1 MLDFLVGNNFL
12 SSIIAFVIVLIPA
25 VIIHELGHLFAAKA
39 VGITVLEFGIGFPP
53 RLIKLFTWGET
64 EFTLNWIQLGGFV
77 RPLGEDMIR
86 PLSETEVERDRQQA
100 ISDAAK
106 RDKHQETYLS
116 EREEL
121 QARGIYRTK
130 SVNEANPYQ
139 RILFMGAGALAN
151 FGSAFL
157 IFVVIGLIGV
167 PTFAGS
173 RVFFADIPE
182 DSVFAEIGLQ
192 DGDFIET
199 LNGEYFAN
207 SRAFFVRLNELAGQ
221 EVTISGQRLS
231 EDENEESQPLEFSFT
246 PTTEQTAAFAE
257 AQSYVLITQVMS
269 GTPGEEAGLL
279 SDDLVAA
286 FNGDPITGEA
296 NPAQTLQQLAVEYA
310 GQEITLTILR
320 AGETLEVQ
328 LTPRLNPPPDS
339 GRIGIGIQSLFTNP
353 NHTFEFGEGGNQQTY
368 EPQPL
373 GSAVQFAGDRL
384 GSVLTQI
391 AQFPA
396 RLLRGDTQPEER
408 RVVSVVGVS
417 QWGGQ
422 ILQESIKE
430 NQPIVILDYIA
441 LISIALGITNLLP
454 IPALDGGRIM
464 FVLLEIIR
472 GRPISPERE
481 GLVHLVGLIFLLSIG
496 VIFIINDIL
505 NPITNL
511 LP

>member
-53 RLIKLFTWGET
+53 RIIKLFTWGET

-86 PLSETEVERDRQQA
+86 PLSEAEVERDRQQA

-106 RDKHQETYLS
+106 RDKREETHLS

-121 QARGIYRTK
+121 QARGIYKTK
-130 SVNEANPYQ
+130 SVNEVNPYQ

-173 RVFFADIPE
+173 RVFFADIPR
-182 DSVFAEIGLQ
+182 DSVFAEVGLQ
-192 DGDFIET
+192 DGDFIEK
-199 LNGEYFAN
+199 LNGGYFAT
-207 SRAFFVRLNELAGQ
+207 SREFFVRLNELAGQ
-221 EVTISGQRLS
+221 EVTISGQRVP
-231 EDENEESQPLEFSFT
+231 EDEGESQPLEFTFT
-246 PTTEQTAAFAE
+246 PTAEQITAFAE
-257 AQSYVLITQVMS
+257 AQSYVLITEVNN
-269 GTPGEEAGLL
+269 GTPASEAGLL
-279 SDDLVAA
+279 PDDLVAA
-286 FNGDPITGEA
+286 FNGDPITGDLD
-296 NPAQTLQQLAVEYA
+296 PSLTLQQLAVEYA
-310 GQEITLTILR
+310 GQEITLTVLR
-320 AGETLEVQ
+320 GGETLEFQ
-328 LTPRLNPPPDS
+328 LTPRVNPPPDS
-339 GRIGIGIQSLFTNP
+339 GRIGIGIRSLFTDP
-353 NHTFEFGEGGNQQTY
+353 NSTFAYGEGGIQQTY
-368 EPQPL
+368 EPQPV
-373 GSAVQFAGDRL
+373 GSAIQFAGDRL

-391 AQFPA
+391 AQFPS

-496 VIFIINDIL
+496 VFFIINDIL